1 MKQNITERVTVLR
14 SLLSEKGLSAFII
27 PSTDPH
33 LSEYVASHW
42 KSREWISG
50 FTGSAGT
57 VVVTLDKAGLWTDSR
72 YFLQAADQLENT
84 AIELFKDGLPTTPTI
99 MEWLSGE
106 LKEGESLGID
116 GKMFSVSEVEDMK
129 NILSKKSI
137 TVDTSLD
144 PFEQIWSDRPAMP
157 QDPAF
162 VYETKYAGVS
172 CTDKIEQIR
181 QKMEN
186 AGVESLLVSTLDEI
200 AWTLNLRGCDV
211 KCNPVVISYLLI
223 SKTEIV
229 YFIAP
234 EKLTK
239 EVREYLLSQD
249 VVIRNYDE
257 INNALSELNTT
268 TLLINP
274 LRTNFDVYSAVN
286 SSCKVVCGNSPVAL
300 LKAIRNEQEIAGIR
314 SAMIRDGV
322 ALTKFL
328 RWLETAV
335 PKGTETELSID
346 AKLHE
351 FRAAQDMYMGESFDT
366 IAGYKEHGAIVH
378 YSATAETS
386 SVLKPE
392 GFLLLDSG
400 AQYLDGTTDI
410 TRTIAL
416 GPLTEEEKID
426 YTLVL
431 KGHIALATCKFPY
444 GTRGAQID
452 VLARAALWQRGLN
465 YLHGTGHGVGHFLSV
480 HEGPQSIRMNENP
493 VLLLPGMLTSNEP
506 GLYKSG
512 RHGIRTENLTLVRRD
527 VETEFGEF
535 YRFETVTLCPICTE
549 GIIKSLLSDLEI
561 NWLND
566 YHKIVFDRL
575 SPYLDAEEISW
586 LRTKTV
592 AI

>member
-84 AIELFKDGLPTTPTI
+84 GIELFKDGLPTTPTI
-99 MEWLSGE
+99 MGWLSGE

-129 NILSKKSI
+129 NVLSKKSI

-162 VYETKYAGVS
+162 IYETKYAGVS

-200 AWTLNLRGCDV
+200 AWTLNLRGFDV

-274 LRTNFDVYSAVN
+274 LRTNFDVCSAVN

-300 LKAIRNEQEIAGIR
+300 LKAVRNEQEIAGIR

-506 GLYKSG
+506 GLYKGG

-549 GIIKSLLSDLEI
+549 GVIKSLLSDLEI